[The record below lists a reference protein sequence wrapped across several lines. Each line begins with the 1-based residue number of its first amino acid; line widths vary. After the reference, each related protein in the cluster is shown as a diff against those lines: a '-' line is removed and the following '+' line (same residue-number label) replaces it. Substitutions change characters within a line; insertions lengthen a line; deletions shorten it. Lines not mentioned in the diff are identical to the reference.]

1 MLVTFIRWFIF
12 SAIIILSCCCMME
25 PIPGHE
31 EVSKNIAFFIVCG
44 ITGWL
49 LADYNTI
56 RWYKKANE
64 ELANQVEWLMDK
76 NGITATP
83 EPVKI
88 IRLTKLNEHLVKMY
102 EGWLK
107 QYREFPTLWDAIE
120 TYYKDCQIS
129 GDKSF
134 ILDVKEQQKEEEPKP
149 HSVYY
154 TITTYGMRVT
164 DDIKALREIGVPLQI
179 NEYTR
184 EEDPNKIV
192 RVLSCTIPEWMLGM
206 KKKDILKGYKEYGC

>member
-1 MLVTFIRWFIF
+1 MIVTFIRWFIF

-31 EVSKNIAFFIVCG
+31 VVSQNIAFFIVCG

-56 RWYKKANE
+56 RLYKKANE
-64 ELANQVEWLMDK
+64 ELTYHVEWLMEK

-88 IRLTKLNEHLVKMY
+88 IRLTKLNEHLVNMY
-102 EGWLK
+102 NGWLK

-129 GDKSF
+129 GDKGF
-134 ILDVKEQQKEEEPKP
+134 ILDVQEQQKEEDPKP

-154 TITTYGMRVT
+154 TVTTYGMRVT

-192 RVLSCTIPEWMLGM
+192 RVLSCTIPEWMLGLT
-206 KKKDILKGYKEYGC
+206 KDEILKEYKKANG